1 MTSELFSS
9 DILDKDKF
17 WNEELMKVN
26 ESYLFGLAQMGGCRD
41 EEKGIVVG
49 HAYSIMEAKELDEFR
64 LLKIRYVHH
73 GFPRPLNIAGTT
85 TFSSLNTPI

>member
-73 GFPRPLNIAGTT
+73 GFPRS
-85 TFSSLNTPI
+85 FSVVGRRLRSSP